1 MKRAARSLLDTF
13 PWRPLT
19 SPGTPCDSWKTREAE
34 WEKTRPQRRKA
45 TLDRL
50 REVFKEGER
59 GLTGWDQIL
68 DWLHDHGF
76 RNREGRPV
84 NERTV
89 RGWMKR
95 LGCPIL
101 RGCRAFP
108 GRTRSSAPFTSNYL
122 LLAWA
127 ISLYRSGGMDK
138 PRFEGRG
145 VPKLPRGKSRYSS
158 PNTGASSAAPA
169 SPTCARPTRRTPETA
184 PHAFSPFR
192 RPEHGEPLRLRR
204 TVMGPRGD
212 DHGDPAS

>member
-13 PWRPLT
+13 PWRPIT

-108 GRTRSSAPFTSNYL
+108 GRTRSSAPESIKTS
-122 LLAWA
+122 
-127 ISLYRSGGMDK
+127 D
-138 PRFEGRG
+138 
-145 VPKLPRGKSRYSS
+145 
-158 PNTGASSAAPA
+158 SAASWYLGRPL
-169 SPTCARPTRRTPETA
+169 SVLRVIEGSARLHPKPNGPLPE
-184 PHAFSPFR
+184 
-192 RPEHGEPLRLRR
+192 PE
-204 TVMGPRGD
+204 
-212 DHGDPAS
+212 S

>member
-13 PWRPLT
+13 PWRPIT

-50 REVFKEGER
+50 REAFKEGER

-68 DWLHDHGF
+68 GWFHDHGF

-89 RGWMKR
+89 RGWCNR

-108 GRTRSSAPFTSNYL
+108 GRTKSSAPWTSNYL
-122 LLAWA
+122 LLAWGV
-127 ISLYRSGGMDK
+127 SLYSSGGLDK
-138 PRFEGRG
+138 PRIER
-145 VPKLPRGKSRYSS
+145 PSAANPAARMSRYSARDAGS
-158 PNTGASSAAPA
+158 SSSALGFPTRASSP
-169 SPTCARPTRRTPETA
+169 RPEPGPQPRRFVP
-184 PHAFSPFR
+184 
-192 RPEHGEPLRLRR
+192 PEHGAPPPTRR

-212 DHGDPAS
+212 DQGDPAS